1 MRVLQGA
8 GLRGLAGIPPV
19 RDRIIRPLIEC
30 RRADLVAELR
40 QAGLEWVEDPSN
52 QDPKFLRN
60 RIRHELL
67 PWLIESVSPEIADG
81 LVRVAA
87 AARATVG
94 ALDRIAASELARL
107 TERGDP
113 ALSLPLEP
121 LPAPPRHLA
130 AQAERQAPA
139 RP

>member
-1 MRVLQGA
+1 GHAETARMGGLQGA

-19 RDRIIRPLIEC
+19 RERIIRPLIEC
-30 RRADLVAELR
+30 RRVDLIAELR

-67 PWLIESVSPEIADG
+67 PWLTESVSPEIADG

-87 AARATVG
+87 AAGATVG
-94 ALDRIAASELARL
+94 ALDRSAASETARAGR
-107 TERGDP
+107 TG
-113 ALSLPLEP
+113 
-121 LPAPPRHLA
+121 
-130 AQAERQAPA
+130 
-139 RP
+139 